1 MKKCF
6 ILLMGALVILG
17 ALLACGGS
25 STANSNTAGSEQS
38 TAQPTQTA
46 QPKKAIQKMNIIVT
60 SQIVKKVGGKHRY
73 FFDVRNKDKQPF
85 EGAVT
90 IELYNDKQESPL
102 GQDTFST
109 NSPMQPTLGTS
120 VSLDI
125 ATGPTSVAGEYGI
138 THFKYSVKVGEDEVS
153 AGSGKISQKYE
164 DLS

>member
-25 STANSNTAGSEQS
+25 SPASNNTAGS
-38 TAQPTQTA
+38 AQPTTQPTQAA
-46 QPKKAIQKMNIIVT
+46 QPKKAVKHMQITVT

-73 FFDVRNKDKQPF
+73 FFDVRNHDKTPF
-85 EGAVT
+85 TGSVT
-90 IELYNDKQESPL
+90 IELYNDKQEGAL
-102 GQDTFST
+102 GQDTFNT
-109 NSPMQPTLGTS
+109 TTPMQPALGTS

-138 THFKYSVKVGEDEVS
+138 THFKYSVKVGEDQVS
-153 AGSGKISQKYE
+153 AGSGKISEKYE